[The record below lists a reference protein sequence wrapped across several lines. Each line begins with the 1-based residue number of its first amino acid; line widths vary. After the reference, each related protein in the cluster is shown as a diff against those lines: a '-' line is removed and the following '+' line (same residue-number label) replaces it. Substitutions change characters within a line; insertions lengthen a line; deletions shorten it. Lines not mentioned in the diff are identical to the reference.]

1 MPERTKLFILQAFQK
16 LVQKKSFDK
25 ITVDNICRE
34 AQVGRTTF
42 YRYFTDKYDILDY
55 SIRETFRQAQVEHE
69 IVTFEDLFRF
79 VGQAAVDQWRPL
91 ATLYDTT
98 AIDTLHSAY
107 VKYSEAFATEFIEAK
122 RGNQPFTAEERVQ
135 MRVIC
140 SGCSHL
146 FEDYVKGKIECTPD
160 ELASAVFELVPDHLK
175 FD

>member
-1 MPERTKLFILQAFQK
+1 MPERTKNYILQVFQK

-55 SIRETFRQAQVEHE
+55 SVKEIFRHAEEEHD

-79 VGQAAVDQWRPL
+79 VGQTAVNQWRPL

-107 VKYSEAFATEFIEAK
+107 VKYSEEFSIAFIEAH
-122 RGNQPFTAEERVQ
+122 RGNQPFSTEEKIQ
-135 MRVIC
+135 MHVLC

-146 FEDYVKGKIECTPD
+146 FEDYVKGKVECTPE
-160 ELASAVFELVPDHLK
+160 ELASAVYELVPDHLK